1 MLRRASAVI
10 LATLFLA
17 MPGFAELAQAQ
28 YNPMNENKANP
39 KVVPARPDRV
49 PDLVRQ
55 AQYNP
60 WKEIKAVPPARPAEV
75 AAPFLRG

>member
-1 MLRRASAVI
+1 MLRGALALI

-17 MPGFAELAQAQ
+17 MPGFVELAQ

-39 KVVPARPDRV
+39 KVVPARPDRA

-75 AAPFLRG
+75 PAPFLRG

>member
-10 LATLFLA
+10 LAALFRA
-17 MPGFAELAQAQ
+17 MPGFAALAQAQ
-28 YNPMNENKANP
+28 YNPMNETKANP
-39 KVVPARPDRV
+39 KVVVPARPDRV

-60 WKEIKAVPPARPAEV
+60 WKEIKAVPPARPEAP
-75 AAPFLRG
+75 AALLRG